1 MAQKKYIRHHAIVA
15 HFAQRLRDTRRASGM
30 SQQDLARRAKVS
42 TTYIGK
48 LERGESSVGI
58 DMLARLAEALDVELT
73 ALLVGATNKA
83 PGIEAVRATIKQK
96 ATQLTSR
103 ADGPALQAMAVIMGL
118 VDNALARQS
127 N

>member
-1 MAQKKYIRHHAIVA
+1 MAQKKHIRHHSIVA

-96 ATQLTSR
+96 ATQLSSR
-103 ADGPALQAMAVIMGL
+103 T
-118 VDNALARQS
+118 
-127 N
+127 